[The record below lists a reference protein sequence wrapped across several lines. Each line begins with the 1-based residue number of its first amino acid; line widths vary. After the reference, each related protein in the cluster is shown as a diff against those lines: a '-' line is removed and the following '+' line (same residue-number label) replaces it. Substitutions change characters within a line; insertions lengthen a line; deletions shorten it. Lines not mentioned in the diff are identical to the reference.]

1 MLLNSKIK
9 KLVLCAPSNAA
20 IDEIITRLATRGL
33 MGSPKIFS
41 KDEKV
46 KDSLEISRIMVRLGA
61 MEYEPSPVVK
71 AYTVDSRVESELL
84 RSKIY
89 SLE

>member
-33 MGSPKIFS
+33 LGSPKIFS
-41 KDEKV
+41 KEEKV
-46 KDSLEISRIMVRLGA
+46 
-61 MEYEPSPVVK
+61 
-71 AYTVDSRVESELL
+71 
-84 RSKIY
+84 
-89 SLE
+89 